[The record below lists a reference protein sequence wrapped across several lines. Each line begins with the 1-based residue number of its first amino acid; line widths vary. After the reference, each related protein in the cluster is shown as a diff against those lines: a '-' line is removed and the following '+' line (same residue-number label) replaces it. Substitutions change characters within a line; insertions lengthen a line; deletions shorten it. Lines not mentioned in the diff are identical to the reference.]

1 MKVYHG
7 SLECV
12 ETPEIREP
20 NRTLD
25 YGSGFYTTTS
35 YEQAEEWVRRKMKGN
50 RVAKGFVNEYEL
62 NLDQLQSVKCLLFES
77 PTNEWI
83 DFVMNNRLNKD
94 FVHDYDIVYGPVAND
109 RVYTCFALYEGG
121 LMSKQNLLAELK
133 TYELVD
139 QYLFH
144 TERALQLLTFIQA
157 HEILL

>member
-35 YEQAEEWVRRKMKGN
+35 YEQAEEWVRRTMKGN
-50 RVAKGFVNEYEL
+50 RAAKGFVNEYEL
-62 NLDQLQSVKCLLFES
+62 DLDQLQSVKCLLFES
-77 PTNEWI
+77 PTDEWI

-94 FVHDYDIVYGPVAND
+94 FVHDYDIIYGPVAND

-144 TERALQLLTFIQA
+144 TEQALQLLTFIQA
-157 HEILL
+157 REILL

>member
-50 RVAKGFVNEYEL
+50 HATKGFVNEYEL
-62 NLDQLQSVKCLLFES
+62 DIDQLQSVKCLLFES
-77 PTNEWI
+77 PTDEWI

-94 FVHDYDIVYGPVAND
+94 FIHDYDVVYGPVAND

-144 TERALQLLTFIQA
+144 TEQALQLLTFTKA
-157 HEILL
+157 NEILL

>member
-7 SLECV
+7 SLEIV

-35 YEQAEEWVRRKMKGN
+35 SEQAEEWVRRKMKSN

-62 NLDQLQSVKCLLFES
+62 DIDNLQSVKCLLFES
-77 PTNEWI
+77 PTDEWI

-144 TERALQLLTFIQA
+144 TEQALQLLTFTKA
-157 HEILL
+157 NEILL

>member
-35 YEQAEEWVRRKMKGN
+35 YKQAEEWVRRKMKGN
-50 RVAKGFVNEYEL
+50 RATKGFVNEYEL
-62 NLDQLQSVKCLLFES
+62 DIDQLQSVKCLLFES
-77 PTNEWI
+77 PTDEWI

-144 TERALQLLTFIQA
+144 TEQALQLLTFTKA

>member
-62 NLDQLQSVKCLLFES
+62 DIDQLQSVKCLLFES
-77 PTNEWI
+77 PTDEWI

-144 TERALQLLTFIQA
+144 TEHALQLLTFIQA
-157 HEILL
+157 REILL

>member
-62 NLDQLQSVKCLLFES
+62 DIDKLQSVKCLLFES
-77 PTNEWI
+77 PTDEWI

-144 TERALQLLTFIQA
+144 TEQALQLLTFTNA
-157 HEILL
+157 NEILL

>member
-50 RVAKGFVNEYEL
+50 RAAKGIVNEYEL
-62 NLDQLQSVKCLLFES
+62 DIDKLQSVKCLLFES
-77 PTNEWI
+77 PTDEWI

-94 FVHDYDIVYGPVAND
+94 FTHDYDIVYGPVAND

-144 TERALQLLTFIQA
+144 TEHALQLLTFTKA